1 MDSFQQTK
9 ISACKRIDSDLWQ
22 LSVQAFAVFVCPL
35 TNHLSENDFFV
46 QLLLFLPNS
55 EAFIPLLGCSCLS
68 GRFTEA
74 CPCWYLYLSVVR
86 TCSGFY
92 SEPLANGAEKQNPT
106 AKATLTVY
114 ADWAPWWTA
123 LPFNLL
129 TPSWFDGKSNRITK
143 FDRSPGCDIEP
154 HPFCLLSAPGGFQL
168 SPLKASLGEVM
179 HPPSPALYH
188 RA

>member
-1 MDSFQQTK
+1 MPTY
-9 ISACKRIDSDLWQ
+9 
-22 LSVQAFAVFVCPL
+22 

-74 CPCWYLYLSVVR
+74 CPCWYLYQSVVR

-114 ADWAPWWTA
+114 ADRAPWWTA

-129 TPSWFDGKSNRITK
+129 TPHGSMEKVIRSRSLITALAVILNLT
-143 FDRSPGCDIEP
+143 RSVSSQPLVG
-154 HPFCLLSAPGGFQL
+154 FSFLLWKLLSVKS
-168 SPLKASLGEVM
+168 SPS
-179 HPPSPALYH
+179 LYH